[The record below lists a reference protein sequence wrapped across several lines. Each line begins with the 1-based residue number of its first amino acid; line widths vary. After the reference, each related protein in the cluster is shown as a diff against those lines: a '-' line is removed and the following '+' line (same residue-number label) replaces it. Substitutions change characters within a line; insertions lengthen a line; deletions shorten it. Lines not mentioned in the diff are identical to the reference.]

1 MAALMN
7 RRRFL
12 LAGLLAVPL
21 CAEGQGIGKI
31 PRIGILVPGDPPTRP
46 TLEAFRAALR
56 ELGYVE
62 GRTIVFEPRWAG
74 ARPLE
79 RWPELAIDLARLPVD
94 VIVAGTHEAALA
106 AKKATG
112 DIPIVVTT
120 AHEPF
125 DGLFASLARPGGNVT
140 GLVLFSTGVSGKR
153 VEVLKDAIPTLS
165 RVAVLFSPRAQMPGL
180 IEETVAAAQSLRLD
194 VVRLEVRQSADLEAA
209 FQLAVRE
216 RAGRDSGRARSIV
229 QYLRSKD
236 RRALDQASAAVHRGA
251 VGLCRHGR
259 ADRLRPEHH
268 GQLAPFRD
276 LRRPDPQGDEAGGA
290 PGGAADPLRA
300 HREQED
306 GTGHRAEPA
315 GLHPGPGGRGDRVI
329 RSWG

>member
-1 MAALMN
+1 M
-7 RRRFL
+7 
-12 LAGLLAVPL
+12 
-21 CAEGQGIGKI
+21 
-31 PRIGILVPGDPPTRP
+31 PRIGVLVPGDPPTRP

-56 ELGYVE
+56 ELGYIE
-62 GRTIVFEPRWAG
+62 GRTIVLELRWAG

-79 RWPELAIDLARLPVD
+79 RWPELAADLARLPVE

-140 GLVLFSTGVSGKR
+140 GLVLFSTGASGKR

-216 RAGRDSGRARSIV
+216 RAGAIVVVPDPLFNTYVQRIGELSIKHRLPSIAGQSGF
-229 QYLRSKD
+229 
-236 RRALDQASAAVHRGA
+236 AA
-251 VGLCRHGR
+251 HGR

-306 GTGHRAEPA
+306 GAGHRAEPA
-315 GLHPGPGGRGDRVI
+315 GFHPGSG
-329 RSWG
+329 